1 MRCQKYKTIMNR
13 LAFLKLASAALI
25 SGAFA
30 VSLAGCGDKKEA
42 AAPAGGETQA
52 AAPAKTLTV
61 GVNPVPGGDI
71 MKFLQPVFKKQ
82 GIELKIVEFSD
93 YVQPNL
99 ALADGSID
107 ANLFQHGP
115 YLEDFAKQHNL
126 KIAAL
131 TTTYIAPLGVYSK
144 TLKKPADIAEG
155 ATVAVPNDPTN
166 GSRALRLLE
175 QEGLIGIRKDAP
187 FLVSPADI
195 DQNPKHLKVVEVE
208 AAQLPRSLEDA
219 AIAVINCTFALGAGL
234 NPVKDAIAIESK
246 DSPYANVVA
255 IRIGDENRPEIQ
267 LLKKEVRTPEV
278 KKFIEEHFKGSLVPT
293 F

>member
-1 MRCQKYKTIMNR
+1 MNR
-13 LAFLKLASAALI
+13 LAFLKLASAVLV

-30 VSLAGCGDKKEA
+30 VGLTGCSDKKEA
-42 AAPAGGETQA
+42 AAPAADKAT

-71 MKFLQPVFKKQ
+71 MKFLEPVFAKQ
-82 GIELKIVEFSD
+82 GVTLKTVEFSD
-93 YVQPNL
+93 YIQPNL

-115 YLEDFAKQHNL
+115 YLEDFAKEHNL
-126 KIAAL
+126 KLVAL
-131 TTTYIAPLGVYSK
+131 TTTYIAPLGIYSK
-144 TLKKPADIAEG
+144 TLKKPGDIAEG

-175 QEGLIGIRKDAP
+175 KEGLITIRKDAP

-195 DQNPKHLKVVEVE
+195 EGNPKNLKVLEVE
-208 AAQLPRSLEDA
+208 AAQLPRSLDDVA
-219 AIAVINCTFALGAGL
+219 LAVINCSFALGAGL
-234 NPVKDAIAIESK
+234 NPVKDAIALEAK

-255 IRIGDENRPEIQ
+255 IRAGDENRPEIQ
-267 LLKKEVRTPEV
+267 LLKKEVRTPEM

>member
-1 MRCQKYKTIMNR
+1 MNR
-13 LAFLKLASAALI
+13 LAFLKLASAVLV

-30 VSLAGCGDKKEA
+30 VGLTGCGDKKEA
-42 AAPAGGETQA
+42 AAPAADKAA

-71 MKFLQPVFKKQ
+71 MKFLEPVFAKQ
-82 GIELKIVEFSD
+82 GVTLKTVEFSD
-93 YVQPNL
+93 YIQPNL

-115 YLEDFAKQHNL
+115 YLEDFAKEHNL
-126 KIAAL
+126 KLVAL
-131 TTTYIAPLGVYSK
+131 TTTYIAPLGIYSK
-144 TLKKPADIAEG
+144 TLKKPGDIAEG

-175 QEGLIGIRKDAP
+175 KEGLITIRKDAP

-195 DQNPKHLKVVEVE
+195 EGNPKNLKVLEVE
-208 AAQLPRSLEDA
+208 AAQLPRSLDDVA
-219 AIAVINCTFALGAGL
+219 LAVINCSFALGAGL
-234 NPVKDAIAIESK
+234 NPVKDAIALEAK

-255 IRIGDENRPEIQ
+255 IRAGDESRPEIQ
-267 LLKKEVRTPEV
+267 LLKKEVRTPEM